1 MGEIMKLAGKKL
13 LFLGGALFQLPALK
27 RAKELGC
34 HLILV
39 DGNPAVPGRIFA
51 DEFLAVSTIDKDEIL
66 KVAIDR
72 SIDGVMTYASDS
84 SVGSVAHVAQQLGL
98 PGNPPESAMT
108 IRRKDLFRDFQSRAG
123 LPHPTYFAA
132 LTMEDVVKNVAA
144 LTFPLVVKPVDSAGT
159 KGQSVIYSKNELE
172 RALTYALNHSR
183 EKIAVFESF
192 IPSEIMELDGD
203 VWFHNHRLAF
213 RHYGHNHFQKNR
225 ISNVPLGEIFPA
237 FMDDGL
243 ALKLDGQLNK
253 VIEGLNLSSG
263 CMNFDA
269 LVCNDEVYIIDI
281 GLRNGGNY
289 VPDLIKLSTGF
300 DLTEA
305 AIYSALGEEYP
316 SETLFCKD
324 PAPVASFFIGSRFGG
339 VFEGVSFDDSI
350 SNFVVETRM
359 FLESGDVIQ
368 PFTRSDLAAGI
379 AFLKFPD
386 QDTLKRVM
394 GDIEDLTNLRVKP
407 LTTPE
412 RLAYRDSSEKQAKRG
427 TELHDGF
434 KEFPELISPFLRKQL
449 ALAEESNN
457 QDVIR
462 VITRQYMRTGHEEEM
477 NAGEGLK
484 HYDADHSIMWEGH
497 ALHGVERLY
506 RRVIVFEPLYNCAS
520 NCRYCLRRNYEPF
533 NQTLADIE
541 RIARYIGNAPG
552 HEELREVLITGG
564 DPFLA
569 INKVEHFLSHLS
581 RYAPQI
587 KIVRIATRVPV
598 HEPQLINDTV
608 LSMFGKNYPFRF
620 EIATQINHV
629 SELFPETKD
638 AYRKLLQ
645 VVPVIYNQT
654 VLLKG
659 VNDTYDELIDLFDA
673 LREIGIEN
681 HYLFHC
687 VPIGGLKSFR
697 VPLLKCIELARKVTS
712 SGRIS
717 GRSKPMFC
725 IMTSIGKITP
735 YEVTILEQKDNRVL
749 LRSNYSYKER
759 LAWNPTWKLPAN
771 AIVDNDGNLCVW
783 YEDASDE

>member
-1 MGEIMKLAGKKL
+1 MKLAGKKL

-39 DGNPAVPGRIFA
+39 DGNPTVPGRSFA
-51 DEFLAVSTIDKDEIL
+51 DEFLTISTIDKEEIL
-66 KVAIDR
+66 KAAIAGK
-72 SIDGVMTYASDS
+72 IDGVMTYASDS

-98 PGNPPESAMT
+98 PGNPPESALT

-123 LPHPTYFAA
+123 LPHPAYFAA
-132 LTMEDVVKNVAA
+132 RTMEDVVKSIAN

-203 VWFHNHRLAF
+203 VWFHNHRLSF

-237 FMDDGL
+237 FMGDDL
-243 ALKLDGQLNK
+243 ALKLDAQLNK
-253 VIEGLNLSSG
+253 VIEGLDLSTG

-269 LVCNDEVYIIDI
+269 LVWNDEVYIIDI

-300 DLTEA
+300 DLTAA
-305 AIYSALGEEYP
+305 AIFSALGEEYP
-316 SETLFCKD
+316 SEQLFCEN

-339 VFEGVSFDDSI
+339 IFKGVTFDESI
-350 SNFVVETRM
+350 SSFVVETRM
-359 FLESGDVIQ
+359 FLENGDVIQ

-379 AFLKFPD
+379 AFMKFPD

-394 GDIEDLTNLRVKP
+394 NNIEDLTNLCVKP
-407 LTTPE
+407 MTTTE
-412 RLAYRDSSEKQAKRG
+412 RSACQDANMKQAKRG

-434 KEFPELISPFLRKQL
+434 REFPELISPFLKKKL
-449 ALAEESNN
+449 ALAEESND

-462 VITRQYMRTGHEEEM
+462 VITRQYIRTDHEEEM

-484 HYDADHSIMWEGH
+484 HYDADHSILWEEH
-497 ALHGVERLY
+497 SLHGVERLY

-533 NQTLADIE
+533 NQTLVDIE
-541 RIARYIGNAPG
+541 RIARYIGKAPG
-552 HEELREVLITGG
+552 HEELHEVLITGG
-564 DPFLA
+564 DPLLA
-569 INKVEHFLSHLS
+569 INKVEHFLSHLAKH
-581 RYAPQI
+581 APQI

-598 HEPQLINDTV
+598 HEPHLVNDAV
-608 LSMFGKNYPFRF
+608 IAMFKKSYPFRF
-620 EIATQINHV
+620 ELATQINHA
-629 SELFPETKD
+629 SELFPETRD

-654 VLLKG
+654 VLLNG
-659 VNDTYDELIDLFDA
+659 VNDSYDELINLFDA

-687 VPIGGLKSFR
+687 VPIGGLNSFR
-697 VPLLKCIELARKVTS
+697 VPLLKSIELARKVTS

-735 YEVTILEQKDNRVL
+735 YEVTILEHKDNRIL

-759 LAWNPTWKLPAN
+759 IAWNPSWQLPEN

-783 YEDASDE
+783 YEDAADE